1 VAVHP
6 SDELPFDDA
15 DPAAVVAVLDE
26 LTRANAGWVNFVP
39 EVVEGHEP
47 PPRSIV
53 VSVFSARGEAVP
65 MATWSVATAEGK
77 RPTLGIEHGSGPR
90 ALERLADAGL
100 ALPAGWWKVADH
112 SRRGLVVTAPSD
124 ADHRTALGW
133 LLTATHALS
142 TVPLTGSWL
151 ARIYRPNR

>member
-6 SDELPFDDA
+6 SEELPFDDA
-15 DPAAVVAVLDE
+15 DPAPALAVLAD
-26 LTRANAGWVNFVP
+26 LAAAGGGWVNFVP

-47 PPRSIV
+47 PPRNLV

-65 MATWSVATAEGK
+65 MATWAAATGGG
-77 RPTLGIEHGSGPR
+77 RPTLGIEHGAGPR
-90 ALERLADAGL
+90 ALARLADAGL
-100 ALPAGWWKVADH
+100 PLPAGWWKVADH
-112 SRRGLVVTAPSD
+112 ARRGVVVTTPAD
-124 ADHRTALGW
+124 ADLEATLDW

-151 ARIYRPNR
+151 ARVYRPGR

>member
-6 SDELPFDDA
+6 SEELPFDDA
-15 DPAAVVAVLDE
+15 DPAAVLAVLAE
-26 LTRANAGWVNFVP
+26 LIAAGGGWVNMVP

-47 PPRSIV
+47 PPRNLV

-65 MATWSVATAEGK
+65 MATWAAAAGPGG
-77 RPTLGIEHGSGPR
+77 RPTLGIEHGAGPR
-90 ALERLADAGL
+90 ALQRLAEAGL
-100 ALPAGWWKVADH
+100 PLPAGFWKVADH
-112 SRRGLVVTAPSD
+112 ARRGLVVTAPAD
-124 ADHRTALGW
+124 ADPEATLHW

-151 ARIYRPNR
+151 ARVYRPGR